1 MYVIY
6 LFSSSAGLDVA
17 PLTEE
22 ASVSSQP
29 SQGRVSHQDE
39 PLDGI
44 LSPELDKMVTDG
56 QCACLC
62 EDEFCCAFSELKADL
77 FVFITES
84 ILSRLYK
91 IPGKFPPPSFV
102 MLM

>member
-1 MYVIY
+1 MTSNIFFADIRLLYVL
-6 LFSSSAGLDVA
+6 LFIFSSAGLDVA

-22 ASVSSQP
+22 ASVSSQS

-62 EDEFCCAFSELKADL
+62 
-77 FVFITES
+77 
-84 ILSRLYK
+84 
-91 IPGKFPPPSFV
+91 
-102 MLM
+102 